1 MPESQPKNRLKRDYA
16 HAKNLFF
23 LSFNRTRVELKDPP
37 YVGGVEASLFQSSYV
52 STPGTNTAVIR
63 LGSLE
68 KDGVFLGQT

>member
-16 HAKNLFF
+16 RAKNLFF

-37 YVGGVEASLFQSSYV
+37 TWGEVEASLFQSSYV
-52 STPGTNTAVIR
+52 STPGTNKAVIK

-68 KDGVFLGQT
+68 KDGAFLDQT